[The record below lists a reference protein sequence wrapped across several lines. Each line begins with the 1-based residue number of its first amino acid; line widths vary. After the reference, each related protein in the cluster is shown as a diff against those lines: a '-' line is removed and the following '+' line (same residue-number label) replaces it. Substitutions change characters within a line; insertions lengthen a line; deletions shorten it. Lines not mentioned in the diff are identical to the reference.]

1 VSAVLGAVEFAFPD
15 KFSPLF
21 EPHRYKVFYGGR
33 DGAKSWSFA
42 RALILQ
48 GAERPMRV
56 GCFREVQKSIADSV
70 YKLLKDQI
78 AALGL
83 SHFYEVLKTEI
94 RGANGTEFL
103 FAGLSKETKDS
114 IKSFEGLDVAWL
126 EEAHTITEGSYDT
139 LEPTVRKPGSEVWIS
154 FNPEMDTDYVY
165 KTFVLNPPDEA
176 CVVNVNWS
184 DNPWRSIVLD
194 KAREKMERDDPDKYK
209 HIYGGQCRPAVEG
222 AIYYKEVCELKAK
235 RFHSV
240 PYDPMLKVH
249 VVADLGYND
258 YMSLLLVQRLAS
270 EIRVIRY
277 IEDRQRDIPSYSQ
290 ELKDLKLNYGTVYLP
305 HDAKA
310 ATLTSASN
318 PIGATAEEQFRN
330 LGWTTSIVPN
340 IHIEQGIRN
349 TRLMF
354 PRVHIDKEHASELL
368 NRLGRYRR
376 RVNAEGQASIPVHD
390 DESHGSDGFR
400 YLSLVADQFTNDT
413 DEGWGKP
420 MKIDSRG
427 IV

>member
-1 VSAVLGAVEFAFPD
+1 MITREYQFPQKLEF
-15 KFSPLF
+15 LF
-21 EPHRYKVFYGGR
+21 EDYRYKIAYGGR
-33 DGAKSWSFA
+33 DSAKSWSCA
-42 RALILQ
+42 RALLLQ
-48 GAERPMRV
+48 GAEQPLPI
-56 GCFREVQKSIADSV
+56 GCFREIQKSIKDSV
-70 YKLLKDQI
+70 HQLLSNQI
-78 AALGL
+78 EELGL
-83 SHFYEVLKTEI
+83 TGFYEILRDEI
-94 RGANGTEFL
+94 RAPNGTFFR
-103 FAGLSKETKDS
+103 FAGLSAQTRDS
-114 IKSFEGLDVAWL
+114 IKSFEGLKRAWV
-126 EEAHTITEGSYDT
+126 EEAQSVSKRSWDILIPTI
-139 LEPTVRKPGSEVWIS
+139 RAPGSQILVT
-154 FNPEMDTDYVY
+154 FNPDMSTDNTYQR
-165 KTFVLNPPDEA
+165 FVLDPPPDSK
-176 CVVNVNWS
+176 VVKVNFY
-184 DNPWRSIVLD
+184 DNPWRSKVLD
-194 KAREKMERDDPDKYK
+194 AEREQMRLKSPDDFA
-209 HIYGGQCRPAVEG
+209 HIYEGNCRPAVDG
-222 AIYYKEVCELKAK
+222 AIYYREVCDLTAR

-249 VVADLGYND
+249 VVCDLGYND

-305 HDAKA
+305 HDARA

-420 MKIDSRG
+420 MKIDTRG